1 MTGGGGFFWYNRSM
15 ITQDILTK
23 INQLE
28 KDIFNIKQSLR
39 MENTELPDNKQI
51 KTAEIVQAVQTVR
64 KNRWRNQYEKQTQ
77 DTAQFL
83 NSLPDN
89 QINEDQL
96 QEIINTERQQLY
108 EEKQRAGRS

>member
-15 ITQDILTK
+15 QIATILEQLEAIEGQIGEIKRSISQYESQETTTQD
-23 INQLE
+23 
-28 KDIFNIKQSLR
+28 
-39 MENTELPDNKQI
+39 P
-51 KTAEIVQAVQTVR
+51 
-64 KNRWRNQYEKQTQ
+64 
-77 DTAQFL
+77 AQFL

>member
-1 MTGGGGFFWYNRSM
+1 MTGGGGFFWYNRRM

-39 MENTELPDNKQI
+39 MENTELPDKKQI

-64 KNRWRNQYEKQTQ
+64 KNRWRNQYEEQTQ
-77 DTAQFL
+77 DTA
-83 NSLPDN
+83 
-89 QINEDQL
+89 
-96 QEIINTERQQLY
+96 
-108 EEKQRAGRS
+108 